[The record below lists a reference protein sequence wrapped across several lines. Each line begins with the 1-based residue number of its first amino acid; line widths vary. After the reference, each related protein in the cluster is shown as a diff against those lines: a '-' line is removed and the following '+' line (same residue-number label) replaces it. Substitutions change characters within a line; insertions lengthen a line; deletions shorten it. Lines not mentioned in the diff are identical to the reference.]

1 MYISQQIAAIAVSDV
16 LAGRNLTLALPDAL
30 SSYPNAT
37 PQQKGAAADLSYGTL
52 RFYGEVNAYLE
63 KLLEKPLSNAHIT
76 ALLLVAIYQ
85 LLHDKADDF
94 TVVNQAVKAASDAK
108 PRWAKG
114 LVNGVLRNFL
124 RQKDALAERIK
135 ADPKISEVALYSYPQ
150 WWINKLKA
158 QYPKDETSKTNP
170 DVLQY
175 PCGFQAILNTGN
187 LHPPLNLR
195 VNRRQISTEDYL
207 QLLVRQDIEAVHL
220 GADAVML
227 TKPIPV
233 EQIPGFLD
241 GIVSVQDYGAQ
252 MAAHILAQLVQE
264 NQVQE
269 NQVQENKVLADIK
282 NKTENLQ
289 ILDACA
295 APGGKTGHI
304 LELLD
309 NVELTALD
317 NDAARLQRVQ
327 SNLTRLKL
335 NANLVVGDAAT
346 FKSETLF
353 DYIVADVPCS
363 ASGIVRRHVDIKW
376 LRRERDIATFT
387 QQQSAILQ
395 QLWQCLAKKGKLLYV
410 TCSIFNEE
418 NQQQIDWFLKKN
430 MDATQL
436 PLLLTKD
443 LDNNIDTKN
452 AQDAKSVQLI
462 PNSQHDGL
470 FYALLQKN

>member
-1 MYISQQIAAIAVSDV
+1 MYISQQIAANAVADV

-30 SSYPNAT
+30 KRFSAAT

-63 KLLEKPLSNAHIT
+63 KLLEKPLSNEHIT

-94 TVVNQAVKAASDAK
+94 TVVNQAVTAASYAK

-124 RQKDALAERIK
+124 RQKTDIEKQLRNN
-135 ADPKISEVALYSYPQ
+135 EVAQYSYPQ
-150 WWINKLKA
+150 WWINKLKTQYPELDNNQKNSKNYMPAA
-158 QYPKDETSKTNP
+158 QYPS
-170 DVLQY
+170 
-175 PCGFQAILNTGN
+175 GFQSILNIGN
-187 LHPPLNLR
+187 MHPPLTLR
-195 VNRRQISTEDYL
+195 VNIRQTSTEAYL
-207 QLLVRQDIEAVHL
+207 QLLARQDIEATHL

-227 TKPIPV
+227 EKPIPV

-241 GIVSVQDYGAQ
+241 GVVSVQDYGAQ
-252 MAAHILAQLVQE
+252 MAAHLLRPE
-264 NQVQE
+264 NGARV
-269 NQVQENKVLADIK
+269 
-282 NKTENLQ
+282 
-289 ILDACA
+289 LDACA
-295 APGGKTGHI
+295 APGGKTGHL
-304 LELLD
+304 LELFD
-309 NVELTALD
+309 VELTALD

-327 SNLTRLKL
+327 SNLSRLKL
-335 NANLVVGDAAT
+335 NADLVLGDAAT
-346 FKSETLF
+346 FKADKPF
-353 DYIVADVPCS
+353 DYILADVPCS

-376 LRRERDIATFT
+376 LRRETDIASFT

-418 NQQQIDWFLKKN
+418 NQQQIDQFLQKN
-430 MDATQL
+430 ADASQL

-443 LDNNIDTKN
+443 VDNNIDTKYV
-452 AQDAKSVQLI
+452 QDAKSVQLI
-462 PNSQHDGL
+462 PNAQHDGL
-470 FYALLQKN
+470 FYALLQKH